1 MAWEGAQG
9 SMISRENFIFTIG
22 YDGGTAIVD
31 GKSKR
36 KYGRLSTEQLGRKGL
51 FKPALCSALYE
62 NDEKGLQLVYELYN
76 SRSDKKLDSV
86 EDLKRTLGASEVP
99 DAITKVMVC

>member
-1 MAWEGAQG
+1 
-9 SMISRENFIFTIG
+9 MISRENFIFTIG

-36 KYGRLSTEQLGRKGL
+36 KYGRLSTEELARKGL

-76 SRSDKKLDSV
+76 TRSDKKLDSI
-86 EDLKRTLGASEVP
+86 EHMKRTLGVSEIP
-99 DAITKVMVC
+99 EAITKVMVC